1 MAENRIEIDGFLLN
15 LTKCILMKRLLL
27 SLIVFVFCLNAI
39 GQEPESFEYQALVRN
54 VAGQIVAGKSVSV
67 HFSILKGTISGEVV
81 YSEKHKVTTSETGLI
96 SLSIGDGIEKTGD
109 IKSIDWASDNYF
121 LKVEID
127 PLGGTTF
134 ADMGTTQLLIVPE
147 VYRPKKSK
155 ETSTLVVEDELLVV
169 RKYVGSFLDYR
180 QTGNESYGGPN
191 LIWIKTSLEK
201 IYGKISAYG
210 KNCEF
215 SVGDNL
221 YVKRMLYTPGG
232 ISGYWIYQIENDSS
246 VYYRVTDFQN
256 DKKVFTETWF

>member
-1 MAENRIEIDGFLLN
+1 
-15 LTKCILMKRLLL
+15 
-27 SLIVFVFCLNAI
+27 
-39 GQEPESFEYQALVRN
+39 
-54 VAGQIVAGKSVSV
+54 
-67 HFSILKGTISGEVV
+67 
-81 YSEKHKVTTSETGLI
+81 
-96 SLSIGDGIEKTGD
+96 
-109 IKSIDWASDNYF
+109 
-121 LKVEID
+121 
-127 PLGGTTF
+127 
-134 ADMGTTQLLIVPE
+134 MGTTQLLIVTE
-147 VYRPKKSK
+147 VFRPKKSK
-155 ETSTLVVEDELLVV
+155 GTSALVVEDELFIV

-180 QTGNESYGGPN
+180 QTGKESYGGPN

-201 IYGKISAYG
+201 IYGKISAYA

>member
-1 MAENRIEIDGFLLN
+1 
-15 LTKCILMKRLLL
+15 MKRLLL

-109 IKSIDWASDNYF
+109 IKSIDWASDSYF

-134 ADMGTTQLLIVPE
+134 ADMGTTQLLIVPD
-147 VYRPKKSK
+147 VFRPGKTKG
-155 ETSTLVVEDELLVV
+155 TSAVVVEDELFVV

-180 QTGNESYGGPN
+180 HTGQESYGGPN

-221 YVKRMLYTPGG
+221 YVKRLLYTPGG